1 VKRLQ
6 SSLTA
11 HATRRPRARLRWAL
25 LPWLLV
31 MPCAT
36 ACAADR
42 TSPNRVLDDYATALE
57 AGRYRDAYA
66 LLSTEAQRDI
76 PYAAFE
82 RMARE
87 NPDEVEE
94 IARSLRRPVAHST
107 VTATVTGADGS
118 QLLLVYESGGWRVD
132 ASAVDLYSQASPELA
147 MESFVKAFES
157 KRYDVL
163 LRFIPAGQRAGLD
176 ANALRAA
183 WEGEQKRDM
192 TQLVQALKASL
203 PTAKVELL
211 GDRATLAYGPGA
223 TIELL
228 REQGVWKIE
237 EL

>member
-1 VKRLQ
+1 
-6 SSLTA
+6 
-11 HATRRPRARLRWAL
+11 
-25 LPWLLV
+25 
-31 MPCAT
+31 
-36 ACAADR
+36 
-42 TSPNRVLDDYATALE
+42 VLNDYAAALE
-57 AGRYRDAYA
+57 AGRYQDAYA
-66 LLSTEAQRDI
+66 LLSAEAQRDI
-76 PYAAFE
+76 PFAAFE

-87 NPDEVEE
+87 NPDEVKE
-94 IARSLRRPVAHST
+94 IARSLRRPISESS

-118 QLLLVYESGGWRVD
+118 TLLLVYEAGSWRVD
-132 ASAVDLYSQASPELA
+132 SSAVDLYSQASPELA
-147 MESFVKAFES
+147 MASFVKAFES

-163 LRFIPAGQRAGLD
+163 LRFVPAEKRAGLD
-176 ANALRAA
+176 EKSLRTA